1 MNVIPKQ
8 EDTIVSMIEKR
19 IRYFRDVRER
29 YGQEEIR
36 NICQVKISTLEM
48 ILKDIY
54 SLQSLKKKL

>member
-19 IRYFRDVRER
+19 IRYFKDVRER
-29 YGQEEIR
+29 FGQEDVR

-54 SLQSLKKKL
+54 SLQSLKNKL